1 MEGQGIKI
9 TVEEAK
15 DLLVKDLIIEITN
28 GKNLKGID
36 QTEEKMRTVLENNK
50 FIEKV
55 NIYIFLR

>member
-1 MEGQGIKI
+1 M
-9 TVEEAK
+9 
-15 DLLVKDLIIEITN
+15 KDLIIEITN